1 VNLTGYNQYSKITSS
16 IKNPKNL
23 PNIEQKLIFIY
34 PIIMSDKIKSKS
46 VPDIQELIR
55 DFISI
60 TFLTDLFVENTFS
73 VVSAANQI
81 RPLWDERNQP
91 IDPTS
96 GIIRAMAAMQGINIG
111 GQGTAPNYNID
122 AGYSGLVQDKLNQ
135 KTAIIQQL
143 VKVDPRFKKLK
154 PYIETITMGNMIEV
168 PVIVGTDLMLVD
180 TLILMWVLIASIGL
194 NITLDSTANID
205 KIFIEL
211 KNLDEK
217 KRWILLNRLSTEQN
231 IEQLGTWF
239 QRGVIQTSRM
249 IGTVTKKFN
258 ILPSVNTFA
267 LKKITDTNKEI
278 EDEYNDFKNKHRGT
292 FQSLLLKNDN
302 LSVTQYFLKRA
313 IDPTLR
319 EVNFG
324 EDAIDNSTA
333 KTSVYDTSIKQQSE
347 RYNTL
352 LIHSFNE
359 TMSSVGSLLL
369 SIIGR
374 LCSSE
379 NSSII
384 IGDQQ
389 DKSFGKLFSS
399 DEHNGINQ
407 HITKLF
413 GTIHTAFSKEITETN
428 IKALKDISSGSDI
441 TKAYDSIV
449 ILIASNKSIGGFID
463 NVIHEDN
470 YYTFMEAFER
480 LYSQCRSLNNKIQ
493 NDSVLLFTEGETKRK
508 YIDQLTYIKNKIN
521 TSCLSF
527 VNAFST
533 EWKELNHLNQGNI
546 DYLITKQVKSVNND
560 TVMYKLIPYFHHLLT
575 EVFYFL
581 FLCRFQEIIYKYIF
595 VIDVELEKSVNEVT
609 NPYNFT
615 LVLPVE
621 IIFALHSA
629 IMGKTW
635 QSMLDKNM
643 HNSFIKYDK
652 SKANIQT
659 NNIFNP
665 NESYVKGIVNYI
677 SKRLKVP
684 NLIVIDSA
692 RDDIYYKLMNQT
704 TMNKIKIQ
712 TMSTFI
718 QSKLNRPL
726 NQSTAQYG
734 GF

>member
-1 VNLTGYNQYSKITSS
+1 MNLTGYNQYSKITSS

-122 AGYSGLVQDKLNQ
+122 AGYSGLIQDKLNQ

>member
-122 AGYSGLVQDKLNQ
+122 AGYSGLIQDKLNQ